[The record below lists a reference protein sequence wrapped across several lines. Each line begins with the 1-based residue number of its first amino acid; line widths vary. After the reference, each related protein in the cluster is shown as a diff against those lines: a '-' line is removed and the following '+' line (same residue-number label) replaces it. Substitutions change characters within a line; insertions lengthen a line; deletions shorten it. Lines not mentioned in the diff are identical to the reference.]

1 MKNLLFS
8 VALLL
13 LATPLFAQPD
23 FQVLSLRQLNHE
35 SPEQI
40 LLSTDVELKY
50 FYSHTD
56 NFPYYLNVFALNP
69 QNQQSKWA
77 VENLALHPFAGPR
90 ELVYLMPFFDLFTN
104 NTPIPLVGLSI
115 FISDT
120 ILLFPPP
127 LSLTDFQPF
136 TCSPYVINF
145 GSIGGVADSLAQ
157 SVRTDTTVAP
167 GNTWVKNDS
176 TRSITRGCNVPNLD
190 LDSTQNGP
198 DSTYAGDWNAC
209 APVGC
214 ANSMQWLE
222 SVYPTKISSGLTHR
236 EKLEELSKMM
246 KRQARSGSTAE
257 NIVKG
262 KLEFVDKHKLPIRV
276 KYQHNWLRDSL
287 IKSPDN
293 SYGHEALNKN
303 KNRATPNK
311 NQISW
316 EWIWNEMQHGE
327 DVELWI
333 TTENPRT
340 GSRIGSHIVTL
351 TGMEETK
358 GVRRLS
364 YKDDVNQADT
374 AGTREI
380 TFTVDS
386 VNNGYLYLKER
397 DRYDNNGRLTR
408 RTYIEGAFSESYDS
422 TVTFPSSINRINGE
436 DFGYLVLNNPFT
448 KGESVAVQLE
458 KHEGHAREAIVYN
471 TAGEIVAKLTGN
483 DNTFVWNGNNNNNY
497 EAAPGVYLIRITSSN
512 LSVTVRVLKW

>member
-1 MKNLLFS
+1 MKKALFS
-8 VALLL
+8 VALLIIT
-13 LATPLFAQPD
+13 APLFAQPD

-56 NFPYYLNVFALNP
+56 NFPYYLNVFAINL
-69 QNQQSKWA
+69 QTQDQKWA

-90 ELVYLMPFFDLFTN
+90 ELVYMMPFFDIFTSG
-104 NTPIPLVGLSI
+104 TPIQLVGLHISI
-115 FISDT
+115 ADT
-120 ILLFPPP
+120 ILVTPPI
-127 LSLTDFQPF
+127 LTLPDYIPF
-136 TCSPYVINF
+136 SCAPYLINF
-145 GSIGGVADSLAQ
+145 GSDGGKADSLTQ
-157 SVRTDTTVAP
+157 PVRTDTTVAP
-167 GNTWVKNDS
+167 GNTWVKND
-176 TRSITRGCNVPNLD
+176 TTKSITRGCNVPNLD

-198 DSTYAGDWNAC
+198 DSTYAGDWNSC

-222 SVYPTKISSGLTHR
+222 SIYPTKISSGITHR
-236 EKLEELSKMM
+236 EKLKELSKMM
-246 KRQARSGSTAE
+246 KRQPNSGSTAE

-262 KLEFVDKHKLPIRV
+262 KLEFVDKYKLPIRV
-276 KYQHNWLRDSL
+276 KYQHNWLKDSVT
-287 IKSPDN
+287 KSPDN
-293 SYGHEALNKN
+293 TYGHEAKNKN
-303 KNRATPNK
+303 KNRGNQNK

-316 EWIWNEMQHGE
+316 EWIWGEMQHGE

-333 TTENPRT
+333 TTENPKT
-340 GSRIGSHIVTL
+340 GSRVGSHIVTL

-364 YKDDVNQADT
+364 YKDDANQADT

-397 DRYDNNGRLTR
+397 DRYDNSGNLTR

-422 TVTFPSSINRINGE
+422 TVTFPTSIHYINPE
-436 DFGYLVLNNPFT
+436 STIAVFNNPFT
-448 KGESVAVQLE
+448 IGESVAVQLGE
-458 KHEGHAREAIVYN
+458 SADYQHYAFVYN
-471 TAGEIVAKLTGN
+471 MAGICVAKLKSCNGRVIWDGMN
-483 DNTFVWNGNNNNNY
+483 DEGLPVAN
-497 EAAPGVYLIRITSSN
+497 GVYLIRIITNN
-512 LSVTVRVLKW
+512 LSATVRVLKL

>member
-1 MKNLLFS
+1 MKKIFFS
-8 VALLL
+8 VALLFVT
-13 LATPLFAQPD
+13 APLFAQPD

-35 SPEQI
+35 SPEQL

-56 NFPYYLNVFALNP
+56 NFPYYLNVFAINP
-69 QNQQSKWA
+69 QTQDRKWA

-90 ELVYLMPFFDLFTN
+90 ELVYMMPFFDIFTSG
-104 NTPIPLVGLSI
+104 TPIQVVGLHISI
-115 FISDT
+115 TDT
-120 ILLFPPP
+120 ILVTPPI
-127 LSLTDFQPF
+127 LTLPDYAPF
-136 TCSPYVINF
+136 SCAPYLINF
-145 GSIGGVADSLAQ
+145 GSEGGKPDSLAQ
-157 SVRTDTTVAP
+157 AVRTDTTVAP
-167 GNTWVKNDS
+167 GNTWVKNDT
-176 TRSITRGCNVPNLD
+176 TRSITRGCNVSNLD

-262 KLEFVDKHKLPIRV
+262 KLDFVDKYKLPIRV
-276 KYQHNWLRDSL
+276 KYQHNWLRDSVT
-287 IKSPDN
+287 KSPN
-293 SYGHEALNKN
+293 NTYGHEAKNNNKDRTN
-303 KNRATPNK
+303 PNK

-316 EWIWNEMQHGE
+316 DWIWAEMQHGE

-340 GSRIGSHIVTL
+340 GSRVGSHIVTL

-358 GVRRLS
+358 GVRRIS
-364 YKDDVNQADT
+364 YKDDANQADT

-386 VNNGYLYLKER
+386 VSNGYLYLKER
-397 DRYDNNGRLTR
+397 DRYDNSGNLTR

-422 TVTFPSSINRINGE
+422 TVTFPTSIHYINSE
-436 DFGYLVLNNPFT
+436 STIVVFNNPFT
-448 KGESVAVQLE
+448 LGESAVVQLE
-458 KHEGHAREAIVYN
+458 KSENYIYEAFVYN
-471 TAGEIVAKLTGN
+471 MAGICVSKLNSYNGKV
-483 DNTFVWNGNNNNNY
+483 VWNGTDNEGSQVAN
-497 EAAPGVYLIRITSSN
+497 GIYLIRIIAN
-512 LSVTVRVLKW
+512 DLSTTVRVLKQ